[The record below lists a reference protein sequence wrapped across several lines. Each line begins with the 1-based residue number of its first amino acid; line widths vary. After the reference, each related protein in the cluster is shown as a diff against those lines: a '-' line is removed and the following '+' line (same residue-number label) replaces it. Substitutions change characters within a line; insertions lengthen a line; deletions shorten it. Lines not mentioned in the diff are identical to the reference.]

1 MVVFLFYGRFIIHL
15 PYVRL
20 KSKSKKEYALAHFFM
35 FMIISTVIIP
45 SNTVLFKPITFKV
58 IFKRMIN
65 PVVAYDLHL
74 FNQVTIGIKL
84 SGG

>member
-45 SNTVLFKPITFKV
+45 SNTVLFK
-58 IFKRMIN
+58 RMIN